1 MTHTETVTVKETM
14 YTDTRVCVDT
24 RILFYLF
31 IVLEKKLGNY
41 RLGFKISISEVI
53 IFHHNIQC
61 TKHRL

>member
-1 MTHTETVTVKETM
+1 VTHTKTETETVKETM

-41 RLGFKISISEVI
+41 RLGFKVSISEVI
-53 IFHHNIQC
+53 IFQYII
-61 TKHRL
+61 